1 MLLLSSIGLLLAAV
15 LWQTTSII
23 ADRHYSIWLFISIFI
38 MAVPST
44 TSDLLCMPYMARYRQ
59 QYLTTFFV
67 GMGCSA
73 LVPSAVSLIQGKS
86 IQSQYSFNQDLQTI
100 NRE

>member
-1 MLLLSSIGLLLAAV
+1 
-15 LWQTTSII
+15 
-23 ADRHYSIWLFISIFI
+23 
-38 MAVPST
+38 
-44 TSDLLCMPYMARYRQ
+44 MARYRQ